1 MKNEEIE
8 NRIHTI
14 RGIQVMLDSD
24 LAELYQVEV
33 KVLNQAVRRNLNRFP
48 ENFRFQLEEN
58 DFQILKSFPNNSTHS
73 LRSQIVTL
81 KNRRGKHRKYLPYA
95 FTEQGVAMLSAVLRS
110 EIAVQ
115 VSIQIMQAFVSM
127 RKFLL
132 QNASVF
138 QRLDHLEI
146 KQVQTDEK
154 IERIFKALEAG
165 QPEPDK
171 GIFFDGQIFDAYAFV
186 SDMIKKAQNEIILI
200 DNYPDE
206 SILTLLSKRAKGV
219 QATIYTKS
227 ISKVFQLDLEK
238 HHAQYQEIQIKLFT
252 QSHDR
257 FLLIDE
263 KELYHIGASLKDLGK
278 KWFAFSR
285 MDSMAEILLSQL
297 NGKTS
302 VSNLK

>member
-1 MKNEEIE
+1 MENEEIE
-8 NRIHTI
+8 NRIQTI

-33 KVLNQAVRRNLNRFP
+33 KVLNQAVGRNLNRFP

-58 DFQILKSFPNNSTHS
+58 DFQILKSSSKNLVHS

-81 KNRRGKHRKYLPYA
+81 KNGRGKHRKYLPYA

-138 QRLDHLEI
+138 QRLDHLELN
-146 KQVQTDEK
+146 QFQTDEK
-154 IERIFKALEAG
+154 IERIFKALEVS
-165 QPEPDK
+165 QPAFDM
-171 GIFFDGQIFDAYAFV
+171 GIFFDGQVFDAYTFV
-186 SDMIKKAQNEIILI
+186 ADLIKKAQKEIILI
-200 DNYPDE
+200 DNYVDE
-206 SILTLLSKRAKGV
+206 SVLTLLTKRAKEV

-227 ISKVFQLDLEK
+227 ISKSFQLDLEK
-238 HHAQYQEIQIKLFT
+238 HHAQYPEIQVKTFT

-257 FLLIDE
+257 FLLIDG

-285 MDSMAEILLSQL
+285 MDSMAEVVLSQL
-297 NGKTS
+297 NQEIR
-302 VSNLK
+302 